1 MFSAAVNS
9 TPLTSINTTFQ
20 TTSGAVEIT
29 YLEHPPR
36 TALTSMIVSAE
47 GGVNVN
53 MHPAYS
59 GPFAVRNVWGEVRIP
74 QFDNTDMHDP
84 LDGGRSRGMSLGPIN
99 VPMNSLF
106 AEGGVNTTNLP
117 YSGTTITGAAYW
129 YFPSNTTS
137 TTTTTSYTTQTD
149 DTDYPQRHKD
159 YQPGWGKIYTSPSTS
174 LLTNSP
180 GAISPIQVQSSPEG
194 SDSQLM
200 VLGAYGDVRVTFDG
214 T

>member
-1 MFSAAVNS
+1 
-9 TPLTSINTTFQ
+9 
-20 TTSGAVEIT
+20 
-29 YLEHPPR
+29 
-36 TALTSMIVSAE
+36 
-47 GGVNVN
+47 
-53 MHPAYS
+53 
-59 GPFAVRNVWGEVRIP
+59 
-74 QFDNTDMHDP
+74 
-84 LDGGRSRGMSLGPIN
+84 MSLGPIN